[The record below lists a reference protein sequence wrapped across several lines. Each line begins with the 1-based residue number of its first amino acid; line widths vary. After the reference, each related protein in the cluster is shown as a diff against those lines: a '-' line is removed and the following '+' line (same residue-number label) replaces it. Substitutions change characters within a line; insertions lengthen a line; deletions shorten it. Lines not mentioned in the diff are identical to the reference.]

1 VLELDHKKTQALLYL
16 RMTDII
22 FRPRSEFFEESELPR
37 WWKTVDRWSLFS
49 LVGLFLSGL
58 LLGMAASAPLAEANG
73 QQAFYYVNRQFMYGT
88 FSFTCILGLSILS
101 VQENRRIALICF
113 LITFILLC
121 ALPIWGTDHGKGAV
135 RWLSF
140 FGFSLQPSEFLKPFF
155 VVAIAWAISA
165 GQKDKNIPG
174 TAISFIITLLI
185 VSLLVMQP
193 DFGQAALFLS
203 IWTIVYFV
211 SGASYRLLVGF
222 IFLTLIGGFMAYMNS
237 EHFARRIDGFLSP
250 DVDPRTQLGFATN
263 SIQEGGLFGV
273 GLGEGVIKWRLPD
286 AHTDFIIAVA
296 AEEYGVLICILII
309 IFFIII
315 VVRSLILL
323 LDERDYFVRNC
334 GVGSISFFA
343 FQAIINLGVSVR
355 LLPAKGMTLPF
366 ISYGG
371 SSLIASGCLMGLLL
385 ACTRR
390 RPQGNVN
397 Q

>member
-1 VLELDHKKTQALLYL
+1 
-16 RMTDII
+16 
-22 FRPRSEFFEESELPR
+22 
-37 WWKTVDRWSLFS
+37 
-49 LVGLFLSGL
+49 
-58 LLGMAASAPLAEANG
+58 
-73 QQAFYYVNRQFMYGT
+73 
-88 FSFTCILGLSILS
+88 
-101 VQENRRIALICF
+101 
-113 LITFILLC
+113 
-121 ALPIWGTDHGKGAV
+121 
-135 RWLSF
+135 
-140 FGFSLQPSEFLKPFF
+140 
-155 VVAIAWAISA
+155 
-165 GQKDKNIPG
+165 
-174 TAISFIITLLI
+174 
-185 VSLLVMQP
+185 
-193 DFGQAALFLS
+193 
-203 IWTIVYFV
+203 
-211 SGASYRLLVGF
+211 
-222 IFLTLIGGFMAYMNS
+222 MAYINS